1 MAAVA
6 LRDAGRDGHSAA
18 SFILNFLNSLAGLI
32 PFLPRGTIVSRP
44 IAGPRG
50 EPTEIMS
57 NAFFYDLL
65 ASVAERGRSMLKIK
79 PWPKDADNRVDQLV
93 ADCRALV
100 AGQGEASG
108 IALAA
113 EILGR
118 YRALDPADHGAFFRA
133 LADDFGPDRERVREA
148 VASFGSDGDEARL
161 SEIHYAS
168 EPRRHELFR
177 RLNRAPGGT
186 AALVAMRADLIQLM
200 NQNPSLAIVDRDFLH
215 LFGSWFNRGFLVLR
229 RIDWSSPAAL
239 LEKIIRYEAVHEIGD
254 WDELRR
260 RIDPADRRCYAF
272 FHPRLVDE
280 PLIFVE
286 VALTLGPPAAIAPL
300 LAEKRAH
307 VAPDKA
313 RVAAFYSIS
322 NCQRG
327 LAGVNFGNFLIKQ
340 VVEEIRRELPAI
352 ETFVTL
358 SPVPGFRAWLETT
371 EDPAIMAVKTVALQ
385 LAAEDPWPA
394 PGAAARLRAALEP
407 LAAYYFLKARRPDGR
422 VLDPVA
428 RFHLG
433 NGARLERI
441 DWEGDL
447 SPKGL
452 AESFGIM
459 VNYLYD
465 LDEIERN
472 HEAFVN
478 RGQIAAS
485 AAVKKLVPAA
495 PSRLRAALPGA
506 LASNA

>member
-1 MAAVA
+1 
-6 LRDAGRDGHSAA
+6 
-18 SFILNFLNSLAGLI
+18 
-32 PFLPRGTIVSRP
+32 
-44 IAGPRG
+44 
-50 EPTEIMS
+50 MS

-79 PWPKDADNRVDQLV
+79 PWPKDADNRVEQLLE
-93 ADCRALV
+93 DCRALV
-100 AGQGEASG
+100 AGRGEASG
-108 IALAA
+108 VALAA

-118 YRALDPADHGAFFRA
+118 YRALDPSDHAAFFRA
-133 LADDFGPDRERVREA
+133 LADDFGPERERLIA
-148 VASFGSDGDEARL
+148 AIADFGPDGDEDAA

-186 AALVAMRADLIQLM
+186 AALVGMRADLLQLV
-200 NQNPSLAIVDRDFLH
+200 NQNPSLAVVDRDFLH

-254 WDELRR
+254 WEELRR

-286 VALTLGPPAAIAPL
+286 VALTLSLPPAIAPL

-371 EDPAIMAVKTVALQ
+371 EDQATAPARSAALQ
-385 LAAEDPWPA
+385 LAAEDDWPA
-394 PGAAARLRAALEP
+394 PGVAARLRAALEP

-422 VLDPVA
+422 VMDPVA

-441 DWEGDL
+441 NWQGDL

-452 AESFGIM
+452 AESFGVM

-478 RGQIAAS
+478 RGEIAAS
-485 AAVKKLVPAA
+485 PAVKKLVPSG

-506 LASNA
+506 MTSNALGSRA

>member
-1 MAAVA
+1 MAA
-6 LRDAGRDGHSAA
+6 
-18 SFILNFLNSLAGLI
+18 
-32 PFLPRGTIVSRP
+32 
-44 IAGPRG
+44 IA
-50 EPTEIMS
+50 
-57 NAFFYDLL
+57 N
-65 ASVAERGRSMLKIK
+65 
-79 PWPKDADNRVDQLV
+79 
-93 ADCRALV
+93 
-100 AGQGEASG
+100 
-108 IALAA
+108 
-113 EILGR
+113 
-118 YRALDPADHGAFFRA
+118 
-133 LADDFGPDRERVREA
+133 
-148 VASFGSDGDEARL
+148 FGSDGDEAAA

-186 AALVAMRADLIQLM
+186 AALVAMRADLLQLV

-286 VALTLGPPAAIAPL
+286 VALTLAPPAAIAPL

-307 VAPDKA
+307 IAPDKA

-322 NCQRG
+322 NCQQG

-371 EDPAIMAVKTVALQ
+371 DDPAIAPMKSAGAAIGVRGQ
-385 LAAEDPWPA
+385 LADARRHVEAARRARAAGRLLLPE
-394 PGAAARLRAALEP
+394 GAA
-407 LAAYYFLKARRPDGR
+407 
-422 VLDPVA
+422 
-428 RFHLG
+428 
-433 NGARLERI
+433 
-441 DWEGDL
+441 
-447 SPKGL
+447 S
-452 AESFGIM
+452 
-459 VNYLYD
+459 
-465 LDEIERN
+465 
-472 HEAFVN
+472 
-478 RGQIAAS
+478 
-485 AAVKKLVPAA
+485 
-495 PSRLRAALPGA
+495 
-506 LASNA
+506 

>member
-1 MAAVA
+1 
-6 LRDAGRDGHSAA
+6 
-18 SFILNFLNSLAGLI
+18 
-32 PFLPRGTIVSRP
+32 
-44 IAGPRG
+44 
-50 EPTEIMS
+50 MS

-65 ASVAERGRSMLKIK
+65 ASIADRGRSVLKIK
-79 PWPKDADNRVDQLV
+79 PWPKDGENRAESLV
-93 ADCRALV
+93 EACQALV
-100 AGQGEASG
+100 AGRGEASG
-108 IALAA
+108 VALAA
-113 EILGR
+113 EILRR
-118 YRALDPADHGAFFRA
+118 YRALDSTDHAAFFSA
-133 LADDFGPDRERVREA
+133 LAEEFGPDRERLSMA
-148 VASFGSDGDEARL
+148 IANFGADADEAAA

-186 AALVAMRADLIQLM
+186 SALVEMRADLLRLV

-254 WDELRR
+254 WDDLRR

-272 FHPRLVDE
+272 FHPRLIDE

-286 VALTLGPPAAIAPL
+286 VALTLAPPAAIAPL
-300 LAEKRAH
+300 LAEKRAQL
-307 VAPDKA
+307 APGKA
-313 RVAAFYSIS
+313 RAATFYSIS
-322 NCQRG
+322 NCQQG

-352 ETFVTL
+352 ETFITL
-358 SPVPGFRAWLETT
+358 SPVPGFRAWVETT
-371 EDPAIMAVKTVALQ
+371 DDPTVAPLRNAALT
-385 LAAEDPWPA
+385 LAADENWPA
-394 PGAAARLRAALEP
+394 EPGSASRLRLALEP
-407 LAAYYFLKARRPDGR
+407 LAAHYFLRARRPDGR
-422 VLDPVA
+422 MIDPVG

-433 NGARLERI
+433 NGASLERI
-441 DWEGDL
+441 DWQGDM
-447 SPKGL
+447 SPKGI
-452 AESFGIM
+452 AESYGLM

-485 AAVKKLVPAA
+485 SAVKKLLPAA
-495 PSRLRAALPGA
+495 PSRLRAALPSA
-506 LASNA
+506 LTSNA

>member
-1 MAAVA
+1 M
-6 LRDAGRDGHSAA
+6 
-18 SFILNFLNSLAGLI
+18 
-32 PFLPRGTIVSRP
+32 T
-44 IAGPRG
+44 
-50 EPTEIMS
+50 

-65 ASVAERGRSMLKIK
+65 ASIADRGRAVLKIK
-79 PWPKDADNRVDQLV
+79 PWPKDAENRAESLIET
-93 ADCRALV
+93 CRALQ
-100 AGQGEASG
+100 AGRGEASG
-108 IALAA
+108 VALAA
-113 EILGR
+113 EILRR
-118 YRALDPADHGAFFRA
+118 YRTLDPSDHAAFFHA
-133 LADDFGPDRERVREA
+133 LADEFGPDRERVREA
-148 VASFGSDGDEARL
+148 ISNFGSDSDEAAA
-161 SEIHYAS
+161 SEIHFAS
-168 EPRRHELFR
+168 EPRRHELIR

-186 AALVAMRADLIQLM
+186 AALVEMRADLLALM
-200 NQNPSLAIVDRDFLH
+200 NQSPSLAVVDRDFLH

-229 RIDWSSPAAL
+229 HIDWSSPATV

-272 FHPRLVDE
+272 FHPQLVDE

-286 VALTLGPPAAIAPL
+286 VALTLAAPTAIAPL
-300 LAEKRAH
+300 LAERRAQLS
-307 VAPDKA
+307 PEKA
-313 RVAAFYSIS
+313 KVAAFYSIS
-322 NCQRG
+322 NCQHG
-327 LAGVNFGNFLIKQ
+327 LAGVNFGNFIIKQ

-358 SPVPGFRAWLETT
+358 SPVPGFRAWLEAAD
-371 EDPAIMAVKTVALQ
+371 DPAIAPMKSIALE
-385 LAAEDPWPA
+385 LATQENWPSA
-394 PGAAARLRAALEP
+394 PGVAARLRAVLEP
-407 LAAYYFLKARRPDGR
+407 LAAHYLLKTRRPDGR
-422 VLDPVA
+422 VMDPVA

-433 NGARLERI
+433 NGASLERI

-452 AESFGIM
+452 AESYGIM

-485 AAVKKLVPAA
+485 SAVKKLAPAA

-506 LASNA
+506 SLSDA

>member
-1 MAAVA
+1 
-6 LRDAGRDGHSAA
+6 
-18 SFILNFLNSLAGLI
+18 
-32 PFLPRGTIVSRP
+32 
-44 IAGPRG
+44 
-50 EPTEIMS
+50 MS

-65 ASVAERGRSMLKIK
+65 TSVAERGRSMLKIK
-79 PWPKDADNRVDQLV
+79 PWPKDADSRVEQLID
-93 ADCRALV
+93 DCRALV
-100 AGQGEASG
+100 EGRGEASG
-108 IALAA
+108 VALAA
-113 EILGR
+113 EVMGR
-118 YRALDPADHGAFFRA
+118 YRALDPSDHAAFFTA
-133 LADDFGPDRERVREA
+133 LADNFGPDRDHMRDA
-148 VASFGSDGDEARL
+148 VAKFESDGDEAAA
-161 SEIHYAS
+161 SEVHFAS

-186 AALVAMRADLIQLM
+186 TALVAMRADLLLLVK
-200 NQNPSLAIVDRDFLH
+200 QNPLLAIVDRDFLH

-254 WDELRR
+254 WDDLRR

-272 FHPRLVDE
+272 FHPRLVDD

-286 VALTLGPPAAIAPL
+286 VALTLALPPAIAPL

-307 VAPDKA
+307 LAPNKA
-313 RVAAFYSIS
+313 RVATFYSIS
-322 NCQRG
+322 NCQQG

-371 EDPAIMAVKTVALQ
+371 EDPAIAPLKSAALE
-385 LAAEDPWPA
+385 LASEDNGPA
-394 PGAAARLRAALEP
+394 PGVAPRLRAALEP
-407 LAAYYFLKARRPDGR
+407 LAAHYFLKARRPDGR
-422 VLDPVA
+422 VLDSVA

-441 DWEGDL
+441 NWEGDL

-465 LDEIERN
+465 LEEIERN

-485 AAVKKLVPAA
+485 AAVKKLLPTGQ
-495 PSRLRAALPGA
+495 SRLRAALPGA
-506 LASNA
+506 LASSG

>member
-1 MAAVA
+1 M
-6 LRDAGRDGHSAA
+6 
-18 SFILNFLNSLAGLI
+18 
-32 PFLPRGTIVSRP
+32 T
-44 IAGPRG
+44 
-50 EPTEIMS
+50 

-65 ASVAERGRSMLKIK
+65 ASIADRGRAVLKIK
-79 PWPKDADNRVDQLV
+79 PWPKDAENRAESLV
-93 ADCRALV
+93 ETCRALQ
-100 AGQGEASG
+100 AGRGEASG
-108 IALAA
+108 VALAA
-113 EILGR
+113 EILRR
-118 YRALDPADHGAFFRA
+118 YRTLDPSDHAAFFHA
-133 LADDFGPDRERVREA
+133 LADEFGPDRERLREA
-148 VASFGSDGDEARL
+148 ISNFDSDSDEAAA
-161 SEIHYAS
+161 SEIHFAS

-186 AALVAMRADLIQLM
+186 AALVEMRADLLALV
-200 NQNPSLAIVDRDFLH
+200 NQNPSLAVVDRDFLH

-229 RIDWSSPAAL
+229 PINWSSPATV

-272 FHPRLVDE
+272 FHPQLVDE

-286 VALTLGPPAAIAPL
+286 VALTLAAPTAIAPL
-300 LAEKRAH
+300 LAERRAQLS
-307 VAPDKA
+307 PDKA

-322 NCQRG
+322 NCQHG
-327 LAGVNFGNFLIKQ
+327 LAGVNFGNFMIKQ

-358 SPVPGFRAWLETT
+358 SPVPGFRAWLEAAD
-371 EDPAIMAVKTVALQ
+371 DPAIAPLKSAALE
-385 LAAEDPWPA
+385 LATKENWPSA
-394 PGAAARLRAALEP
+394 PGLAARLRGVLEP
-407 LAAYYFLKARRPDGR
+407 LAAHYLIKARRPDGR
-422 VLDPVA
+422 VMDPVA

-433 NGARLERI
+433 NGASLERI
-441 DWEGDL
+441 NWEGDL

-452 AESFGIM
+452 AESYGIM

-485 AAVKKLVPAA
+485 SAVKKLVPAA
-495 PSRLRAALPGA
+495 PSRLRAALPR
-506 LASNA
+506 ASLSDA

>member
-1 MAAVA
+1 
-6 LRDAGRDGHSAA
+6 
-18 SFILNFLNSLAGLI
+18 
-32 PFLPRGTIVSRP
+32 
-44 IAGPRG
+44 
-50 EPTEIMS
+50 MS

-65 ASVAERGRSMLKIK
+65 ASIADRGRSMLKIK
-79 PWPKDADNRVDQLV
+79 PWPKDGDNRTESLV
-93 ADCRALV
+93 EACQALV
-100 AGQGEASG
+100 AGRGEASG
-108 IALAA
+108 VALAA
-113 EILGR
+113 EILRR
-118 YRALDPADHGAFFRA
+118 YRALDPSDHAAFFGA
-133 LADDFGPDRERVREA
+133 LAEEFGPDRERVMTA
-148 VASFGSDGDEARL
+148 IANFGADADEAAA

-186 AALVAMRADLIQLM
+186 AALVEMRADLLQLM

-272 FHPRLVDE
+272 FHPRLIDE

-286 VALTLGPPAAIAPL
+286 VALTAAPPAAIAPL

-307 VAPDKA
+307 IAPDKA
-313 RVAAFYSIS
+313 RVATFYSIS
-322 NCQRG
+322 NCQQG

-358 SPVPGFRAWLETT
+358 SPAPGFRAWLETT
-371 EDPAIMAVKTVALQ
+371 EDPAIASMKSAALQ
-385 LAAEDPWPA
+385 LAAEDNWPTPA
-394 PGAAARLRAALEP
+394 VAAKLRAALEP

-433 NGARLERI
+433 NGASLERI

-447 SPKGL
+447 SPKGI

-485 AAVKKLVPAA
+485 SAVKKLVPAG

-506 LASNA
+506 LASSA

>member
-1 MAAVA
+1 
-6 LRDAGRDGHSAA
+6 
-18 SFILNFLNSLAGLI
+18 
-32 PFLPRGTIVSRP
+32 
-44 IAGPRG
+44 
-50 EPTEIMS
+50 MS

-65 ASVAERGRSMLKIK
+65 ASIADRGRSVLKIK
-79 PWPKDADNRVDQLV
+79 PWPKDGENRAESLV
-93 ADCRALV
+93 ETCQALV
-100 AGQGEASG
+100 AGRGEASG
-108 IALAA
+108 VALAA
-113 EILGR
+113 EILRR
-118 YRALDPADHGAFFRA
+118 YRALDPSDHAAFFGA
-133 LADDFGPDRERVREA
+133 LAEEFGPDRERVMTA
-148 VASFGSDGDEARL
+148 IANYGADFDQAAA

-168 EPRRHELFR
+168 EPRRHDLFR

-186 AALVAMRADLIQLM
+186 AALVEMRADLLQLM

-272 FHPRLVDE
+272 FHPRLIDE

-286 VALTLGPPAAIAPL
+286 VALTLAPPAAIAPL
-300 LAEKRAH
+300 LAEKRAQL
-307 VAPDKA
+307 APNKA
-313 RVAAFYSIS
+313 RAATFYSIS
-322 NCQRG
+322 NCQQG

-352 ETFVTL
+352 EAFVTL
-358 SPVPGFRAWLETT
+358 SPVPGFRAWVETT
-371 EDPAIMAVKTVALQ
+371 EDPAVAL
-385 LAAEDPWPA
+385 LKNAALSAAADDNWPA
-394 PGAAARLRAALEP
+394 APNQAARLRAALEP
-407 LAAYYFLKARRPDGR
+407 LAAHYFLKARRPDGR
-422 VLDPVA
+422 VIDPVA

-433 NGARLERI
+433 NGASLERI
-441 DWEGDL
+441 DWQGDL

-452 AESFGIM
+452 AESYGLM

-485 AAVKKLVPAA
+485 SAVRKLAPAA
-495 PSRLRAALPGA
+495 PSRLRSALPGA
-506 LASNA
+506 LTSNA

>member
-1 MAAVA
+1 
-6 LRDAGRDGHSAA
+6 
-18 SFILNFLNSLAGLI
+18 
-32 PFLPRGTIVSRP
+32 
-44 IAGPRG
+44 
-50 EPTEIMS
+50 MS

-65 ASVAERGRSMLKIK
+65 TSVAERGRSMLKIK
-79 PWPKDADNRVDQLV
+79 PWPKDADNRVDRLIETCRTLV
-93 ADCRALV
+93 EGR
-100 AGQGEASG
+100 GEASG

-118 YRALDPADHGAFFRA
+118 YRALDSADHGAFFRA
-133 LADDFGPDRERVREA
+133 LADEFGPERERVRNA
-148 VASFGSDGDEARL
+148 IASFGPDGDEAAL

-186 AALVAMRADLIQLM
+186 AALVAMRADLRELVR
-200 NQNPSLAIVDRDFLH
+200 QNPTLAIVDRDFLH

-229 RIDWSSPAAL
+229 RVDWSSPAAL

-254 WDELRR
+254 WDDLRR

-286 VALTLGPPAAIAPL
+286 VALTVAPPAAIAPL

-307 VAPDKA
+307 IAPAKA

-358 SPVPGFRAWLETT
+358 SPVPGFRSWLETT
-371 EDPAIMAVKTVALQ
+371 EDPAIAPMRSAALE
-385 LAAEDPWPA
+385 LAAEENWPT
-394 PGAAARLRAALEP
+394 PPVAAKLRAMLEP

-422 VLDPVA
+422 VVDPVA

-433 NGARLERI
+433 NGASLERI

-472 HEAFVN
+472 HEAFVD

-485 AAVKKLVPAA
+485 SAVRKLVPTG

-506 LASNA
+506 LASSG

>member
-1 MAAVA
+1 
-6 LRDAGRDGHSAA
+6 
-18 SFILNFLNSLAGLI
+18 
-32 PFLPRGTIVSRP
+32 
-44 IAGPRG
+44 
-50 EPTEIMS
+50 MS

-65 ASVAERGRSMLKIK
+65 ASIADRGRSMLRIK
-79 PWPKDADNRVDQLV
+79 PWPKDADNRADRLV
-93 ADCRALV
+93 ETCRELV
-100 AGQGEASG
+100 AGRGEASG
-108 IALAA
+108 VALAA
-113 EILGR
+113 EIVGR
-118 YRALDPADHGAFFRA
+118 YNTLDPLDHAAFFRA
-133 LADDFGPDRERVREA
+133 LSDDFGPDRERVMA
-148 VASFGSDGDEARL
+148 AIANFASDGDEAAA

-186 AALVAMRADLIQLM
+186 AALVAMRADLLQLV
-200 NQNPSLAIVDRDFLH
+200 NQNPSFAIVDRDFLH

-286 VALTLGPPAAIAPL
+286 VALTLAHPAAIAPL
-300 LAEKRAH
+300 LAEERAH

-322 NCQRG
+322 SCQQG

-371 EDPAIMAVKTVALQ
+371 EDPAIAPMKSAALQ
-385 LAAEDPWPA
+385 LASEDNWPT
-394 PGAAARLRAALEP
+394 PGVAAKLRAALEP

-441 DWEGDL
+441 DWDGDL

-472 HEAFVN
+472 HEAYVN

-485 AAVKKLVPAA
+485 ATVKKLAPAG

-506 LASNA
+506 VTSNA

>member
-1 MAAVA
+1 
-6 LRDAGRDGHSAA
+6 
-18 SFILNFLNSLAGLI
+18 
-32 PFLPRGTIVSRP
+32 
-44 IAGPRG
+44 
-50 EPTEIMS
+50 MS

-79 PWPKDADNRVDQLV
+79 PWPKNADNRVEQLID
-93 ADCRALV
+93 DCRALV
-100 AGQGEASG
+100 EGRGEASG
-108 IALAA
+108 VALAA
-113 EILGR
+113 EIIGR
-118 YRALDPADHGAFFRA
+118 YGALDPSDHAAFFSA
-133 LADDFGPDRERVREA
+133 LADDFGPDRDRMRDA
-148 VASFGSDGDEARL
+148 IAKFGSDGDEAAA
-161 SEIHYAS
+161 SEVHFAS

-177 RLNRAPGGT
+177 RINRAPGGT
-186 AALVAMRADLIQLM
+186 AALVAMRADLLQLVK
-200 NQNPSLAIVDRDFLH
+200 QNPLLAIVDRDFLH

-254 WDELRR
+254 WEELRR
-260 RIDPADRRCYAF
+260 RIDPVDRRCYAF

-300 LAEKRAH
+300 LAEKRVH
-307 VAPDKA
+307 IAPGKA

-358 SPVPGFRAWLETT
+358 SPVPGFRSWLETT
-371 EDPAIMAVKTVALQ
+371 EDPAVASMKTAALE
-385 LAAEDPWPA
+385 LTAEDRWLA
-394 PGAAARLRAALEP
+394 SGVAAKLRTALEP

-422 VLDPVA
+422 VPDPVA

-441 DWEGDL
+441 DWEGDM

-485 AAVKKLVPAA
+485 AAVKKLLPTVQ
-495 PSRLRAALPGA
+495 SRLRAALPGA
-506 LASNA
+506 LASSG

>member
-1 MAAVA
+1 LGSLDQRAAV
-6 LRDAGRDGHSAA
+6 LKRDTE
-18 SFILNFLNSLAGLI
+18 LI
-32 PFLPRGTIVSRP
+32 CLPRRATIRVARSR
-44 IAGPRG
+44 ASAKADGRS
-50 EPTEIMS
+50 MS

-79 PWPKDADNRVDQLV
+79 PWPKDADKSVDQLV
-93 ADCRALV
+93 DDCRALV
-100 AGQGEASG
+100 EGRGEASG

-113 EILGR
+113 EIIGR
-118 YRALDPADHGAFFRA
+118 YGALDSGDHAAFFSA
-133 LADDFGPDRERVREA
+133 LADDFGPDRERMRDA
-148 VASFGSDGDEARL
+148 VAGFALDGDEAAA
-161 SEIHYAS
+161 SEIHFAS

-186 AALVAMRADLIQLM
+186 AALVAMRADLLPLVK
-200 NQNPSLAIVDRDFLH
+200 QNPLLAIVDRDFLH

-260 RIDPADRRCYAF
+260 RIDPPDRRCYAF

-286 VALTLGPPAAIAPL
+286 VALTVAAPAAIAPL
-300 LAEKRAH
+300 LAEKR
-307 VAPDKA
+307 VLIAPDKA
-313 RVAAFYSIS
+313 RVATFYSIS

-371 EDPAIMAVKTVALQ
+371 EDPVVASMRSAGLE
-385 LAAEDPWPA
+385 LAAEDHWPT
-394 PGAAARLRAALEP
+394 PGVAAKLRAALEP
-407 LAAYYFLKARRPDGR
+407 LAAHYFLKARRPDGR
-422 VLDPVA
+422 VVDPVA

-441 DWEGDL
+441 NWEGDL

-485 AAVKKLVPAA
+485 AAVKKLLPTGN
-495 PSRLRAALPGA
+495 SRLRAGLPGA
-506 LASNA
+506 LASNG

>member
-1 MAAVA
+1 
-6 LRDAGRDGHSAA
+6 
-18 SFILNFLNSLAGLI
+18 
-32 PFLPRGTIVSRP
+32 
-44 IAGPRG
+44 
-50 EPTEIMS
+50 MS

-65 ASVAERGRSMLKIK
+65 ASIAERGRSVLKIK
-79 PWPKDADNRVDQLV
+79 PWPKDGENRAESLV
-93 ADCRALV
+93 ETCQALV
-100 AGQGEASG
+100 AGRGEASG
-108 IALAA
+108 VALAA
-113 EILGR
+113 EILRR
-118 YRALDPADHGAFFRA
+118 YRALDPSDHAAFFGA
-133 LADDFGPDRERVREA
+133 LAEEFGPDRERVMTA
-148 VASFGSDGDEARL
+148 IANFGVNADEAAA

-168 EPRRHELFR
+168 EPRRHDLFR

-186 AALVAMRADLIQLM
+186 AALVEMRADLLQLM

-272 FHPRLVDE
+272 FHPRLIDE

-286 VALTLGPPAAIAPL
+286 VALTLAPPAAIAPL
-300 LAEKRAH
+300 LAEKRAQL
-307 VAPDKA
+307 APNKA
-313 RVAAFYSIS
+313 RAATFYSIS

-352 ETFVTL
+352 EAFVTL
-358 SPVPGFRAWLETT
+358 SPVPGFRAWVETT
-371 EDPAIMAVKTVALQ
+371 EDPAVAPLKN
-385 LAAEDPWPA
+385 AALSVAADDNWPA
-394 PGAAARLRAALEP
+394 APNQAARLRA
-407 LAAYYFLKARRPDGR
+407 
-422 VLDPVA
+422 A

-433 NGARLERI
+433 NGASLERI
-441 DWEGDL
+441 DWQGDL

-452 AESFGIM
+452 AESYGLM

-485 AAVKKLVPAA
+485 SAVRKLAPAA

-506 LASNA
+506 LTSNA

>member
-1 MAAVA
+1 
-6 LRDAGRDGHSAA
+6 
-18 SFILNFLNSLAGLI
+18 
-32 PFLPRGTIVSRP
+32 
-44 IAGPRG
+44 
-50 EPTEIMS
+50 MS

-79 PWPKDADNRVDQLV
+79 PWPKDADNRVEQLLE
-93 ADCRALV
+93 DCLALV
-100 AGQGEASG
+100 AGRGEASG
-108 IALAA
+108 VALAA

-118 YRALDPADHGAFFRA
+118 YCALDPSDHAAFFRA
-133 LADDFGPDRERVREA
+133 LADDFGPERERLIA
-148 VASFGSDGDEARL
+148 AIAGFGPDGDEAAA

-186 AALVAMRADLIQLM
+186 AALVGMRADLLQLV
-200 NQNPSLAIVDRDFLH
+200 NQNPSLAVVDRDFLH

-239 LEKIIRYEAVHEIGD
+239 LEKIMRYEAVHEIGD
-254 WDELRR
+254 WEELRR

-286 VALTLGPPAAIAPL
+286 VALTLGLPPAIAPL
-300 LAEKRAH
+300 LAEKRTH

-358 SPVPGFRAWLETT
+358 SPVPGFRAWLETA
-371 EDPAIMAVKTVALQ
+371 EDQAIAPAKSAALQ
-385 LAAEDPWPA
+385 LAAENNWPA
-394 PGAAARLRAALEP
+394 PGVTARLRAALEP

-441 DWEGDL
+441 NWEGDL

-452 AESFGIM
+452 AESFGVM

-478 RGQIAAS
+478 RGEIAAS
-485 AAVKKLVPAA
+485 PAVRKLIPSG
-495 PSRLRAALPGA
+495 PSRLRAALPSA
-506 LASNA
+506 MTSNA

>member
-1 MAAVA
+1 M
-6 LRDAGRDGHSAA
+6 
-18 SFILNFLNSLAGLI
+18 
-32 PFLPRGTIVSRP
+32 T
-44 IAGPRG
+44 
-50 EPTEIMS
+50 
-57 NAFFYDLL
+57 NAFLYDLL
-65 ASVAERGRSMLKIK
+65 ASIAERGRSVLKLK
-79 PWPKDADNRVDQLV
+79 PWPKDADRSAEPLIET
-93 ADCRALV
+93 CRALV

-108 IALAA
+108 MALAA
-113 EILGR
+113 EILRR
-118 YRALDPADHGAFFRA
+118 YHALDPSDHARFFRA
-133 LADDFGPDRERVREA
+133 LADEFGPDRERVRQA
-148 VASFGSDGDEARL
+148 IANFGAEDDEARL

-168 EPRRHELFR
+168 EPRRHDLLR
-177 RLNRAPGGT
+177 RLNSVPGGA
-186 AALVAMRADLIQLM
+186 AALVEMRADLLELVKED
-200 NQNPSLAIVDRDFLH
+200 PSFAIVDRDLLH

-229 RIDWSSPAAL
+229 RVDWSSPAAL

-254 WDELRR
+254 WDDLRR
-260 RIDPADRRCYAF
+260 RIDPVDRRCYAF

-286 VALTLGPPAAIAPL
+286 VALTAAAPASIAPL
-300 LAEKRAH
+300 LAERRAH

-313 RVAAFYSIS
+313 RVATFYSIS
-322 NCQRG
+322 NCQQG
-327 LAGVNFGNFLIKQ
+327 LAGVSFGAFLIKQ

-358 SPVPGFRAWLETT
+358 SPAPGFRVWLETT
-371 EDPAIMAVKTVALQ
+371 EDPAIAAQKNAALQ
-385 LAAEDPWPA
+385 LAAEHNWPPSRDA
-394 PGAAARLRAALEP
+394 SQRLRAALEP

-422 VLDPVA
+422 VIDPVA

-433 NGARLERI
+433 NGASLERI

-485 AAVKKLVPAA
+485 TAVRKLVPTGPVAPARGFAGRLGFERLRSAGAA
-495 PSRLRAALPGA
+495 PASRDLNPVETDARPPAKPAEASPASSMMLR
-506 LASNA
+506 